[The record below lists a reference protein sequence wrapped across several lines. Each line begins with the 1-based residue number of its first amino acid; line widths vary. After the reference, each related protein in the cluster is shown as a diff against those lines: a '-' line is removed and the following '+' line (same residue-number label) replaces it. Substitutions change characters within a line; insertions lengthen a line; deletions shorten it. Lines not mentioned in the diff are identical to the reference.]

1 MRLPIWHLISGRKRH
16 ETYRFRGQSGTPP
29 VRGVMT
35 ELLIIKPSSL
45 GDIVQALQVA
55 TSLKAQVDHLRI
67 SWVVREIFAPIV
79 RACEAVDHVYVFERN
94 AGAKGFMRLMK
105 EMRKT
110 KFDYVFD
117 MQGLL
122 RTGLMT
128 SRTLATKK
136 VGRTDAREWSGVFY
150 NQKVPL
156 PPDGKHS
163 HALDILLQ
171 FCSVLDAEPKLRGTL
186 KFREVDSL
194 NLRFADARGG
204 GKPIVMFPDSRRAE
218 KCWGGFKQL
227 TELILREDKN
237 RKVVWAGSNYV
248 HDRGA
253 YPPAQF
259 FNLTGNTSLVSL
271 PALVKRADW
280 VIANDSG
287 PMHLA
292 AALGVHVLGIFGPTD
307 PQLFGPYP
315 LNAPGNVVVQAPV
328 GDLKLLSAKDV
339 YLRFLRARARFK

>member
-1 MRLPIWHLISGRKRH
+1 
-16 ETYRFRGQSGTPP
+16 
-29 VRGVMT
+29 MT

-45 GDIVQALQVA
+45 GDIVHALQLA
-55 TSLKAQVDHLRI
+55 TSLKAQVGHLRI

-79 RACEAVDHVYVFERN
+79 RACEAVDQVYVFERN
-94 AGAKGFMRLMK
+94 AGAKGFIRLMK
-105 EMRKT
+105 ELRKKT
-110 KFDYVFD
+110 FDYVFD
-117 MQGLL
+117 LQGLL

-128 SRTLATKK
+128 SRTRATRK
-136 VGRTDAREWSGVFY
+136 VGRSDAREWSGVFY
-150 NQKVPL
+150 DQKVPL
-156 PPDGKHS
+156 PPEGKNS

-171 FCSVLDAEPKLRGTL
+171 LCRVFEAKPELQGTL

-194 NLRFADARGG
+194 NLRFADSRGG
-204 GKPIVMFPDSRRAE
+204 GRPIVMFPDSRRAE

-253 YPPAQF
+253 HPPAQF

-271 PALVKRADW
+271 PALVKRAEW

-292 AALGVHVLGIFGPTD
+292 AALGVRVVGIFGPTD
-307 PQLFGPYP
+307 PQRFGPYP
-315 LNAPGNVVVQAPV
+315 LTAPSNVVVQAPV
-328 GDLKLLSAKDV
+328 GDLKLLSAKEV
-339 YLRFLRARARFK
+339 YTRFVRVRARFK

>member
-1 MRLPIWHLISGRKRH
+1 
-16 ETYRFRGQSGTPP
+16 
-29 VRGVMT
+29 MT

-45 GDIVQALQVA
+45 GDIVHALQVA
-55 TSLKAQVDHLRI
+55 TSLKAQVPGLRI
-67 SWVVREIFAPIV
+67 SWVVREMFAPIV
-79 RACEAVDHVYVFERN
+79 RASEAVDHVYVFQR
-94 AGAKGFMRLMK
+94 AGGAKGFLQLTK
-105 EMRKT
+105 EIRKT

-128 SRTLATKK
+128 SRALATKK
-136 VGRTDAREWSGVFY
+136 VGRSDAREWSGMFY
-150 NQKVPL
+150 DERVPL
-156 PPDGKHS
+156 PPDGRKS
-163 HALDILLQ
+163 HAIDVLLQ
-171 FCSVLDAEPKLRGTL
+171 FCPVLGAKPELQGTL

-218 KCWGGFKQL
+218 KCWGGYKQL
-227 TELILREDKN
+227 TEMIVRDDKN
-237 RKVVWAGSNYV
+237 RKVVWAGSTYV

-271 PALVKRADW
+271 PALIKRADW
-280 VIANDSG
+280 VISNDSG

-292 AALGVHVLGIFGPTD
+292 AALGVKVVGIFGPTD
-307 PQLFGPYP
+307 PRLFGPYP
-315 LNAPGNVVVQAPV
+315 LTAPSNVVITAPV

-339 YLRFLRARARFK
+339 YARFQKARARFK

>member
-1 MRLPIWHLISGRKRH
+1 
-16 ETYRFRGQSGTPP
+16 
-29 VRGVMT
+29 MT

-45 GDIVQALQVA
+45 GDIVHGLQVA
-55 TSLKAQVDHLRI
+55 TSLKAQVPHLRI

-79 RACEAVDHVYVFERN
+79 RACEAVEQVHVFERN
-94 AGAKGFMRLMK
+94 AGAKGFLKLTK
-105 EMRKT
+105 ELRKT
-110 KFDYVFD
+110 NYDYVFD

-128 SRTLATKK
+128 SRTIAAKK
-136 VGRTDAREWSGVFY
+136 VGRSDAREFAGGFY
-150 NQKVPL
+150 DEKVPL
-156 PPDGKHS
+156 PPDGRRS
-163 HALDILLQ
+163 HALEILLQ
-171 FCSVLDAEPKLRGTL
+171 FCTVLGAKPELRGVL

-194 NLRFADARGG
+194 NLRFADTRGG
-204 GKPIVMFPDSRRAE
+204 GKPIVMFVDSRRAE
-218 KCWGGFKQL
+218 KTWGGFKQL

-237 RKVVWAGSNYV
+237 RKVVWAGSSYV

-292 AALGVHVLGIFGPTD
+292 AALGVHVVGIFGPTD
-307 PQLFGPYP
+307 PRRFGPYP
-315 LNAPGNVVVQAPV
+315 LNAPGNFVIQAPV
-328 GDLKLLSAKDV
+328 GDLKLLSAKEV
-339 YLRFLRARARFK
+339 YSKFQRARARFK

>member
-1 MRLPIWHLISGRKRH
+1 MI
-16 ETYRFRGQSGTPP
+16 
-29 VRGVMT
+29 

-55 TSLKAQVDHLRI
+55 TSLKAQVPALRV

-79 RACEAVDHVYVFERN
+79 RACEAVDHVFVFERS
-94 AGAKGFMRLMK
+94 GGVKGFVRLTK
-105 EMRKT
+105 ELRKHQ
-110 KFDYVFD
+110 FDYVFD
-117 MQGLL
+117 LQGLL

-128 SRTLATKK
+128 QRTHAKRK
-136 VGRTDAREWSGVFY
+136 VGRADAREGAGYFY
-150 NQKVPL
+150 DEKVPL
-156 PPDGKHS
+156 PPAGKRS
-163 HALDILLQ
+163 HAIDILLQ
-171 FCSVLDAEPKLRGTL
+171 FCPVLGAKPELRGAL
-186 KFREVDSL
+186 RFREIDSL

-204 GKPIVMFPDSRRAE
+204 GRPIVMFVDSRRAE

-227 TELILREDKN
+227 TELILREEKN
-237 RKVVWAGSNYV
+237 RKVIWAGSNYV

-259 FNLTGNTSLVSL
+259 VNLTGNTSLVSL

-292 AALGVHVLGIFGPTD
+292 AALGVKVLGIFGPTD

-315 LNAPGNVVVQAPV
+315 LNAPTNVVVQAPV
-328 GDLKLLSAKDV
+328 GDLRLLSAKEV
-339 YLRFLRARARFK
+339 YARFQRARARFK